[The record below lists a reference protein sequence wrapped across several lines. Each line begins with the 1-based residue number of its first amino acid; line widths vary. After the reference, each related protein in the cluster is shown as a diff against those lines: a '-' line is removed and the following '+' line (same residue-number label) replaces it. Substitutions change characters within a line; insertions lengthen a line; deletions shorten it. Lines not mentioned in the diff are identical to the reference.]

1 MSGGLSIESREPLRS
16 VRVPLAWPHRN
27 IAHHTRLLC
36 RNENTDKL
44 EHPKHAN
51 THEERPGQSLNGLG
65 NDVSQTAGIR
75 GSPYVLLPHTP
86 QPSRQS
92 RKSSIFFFIE
102 FYILFFSPCFLA
114 FVSFSFWEI
123 PPLFSIGWH
132 IKSFHKAWSAAS
144 FPLFT
149 IEPYTL
155 LILQYLF

>member
-1 MSGGLSIESREPLRS
+1 
-16 VRVPLAWPHRN
+16 HRN

-102 FYILFFSPCFLA
+102 FYILFFSHVFWHSFLFLKA
-114 FVSFSFWEI
+114 FIRRGRLPVFRCLRLSHILYLYYSIYFSFNA
-123 PPLFSIGWH
+123 LF
-132 IKSFHKAWSAAS
+132 
-144 FPLFT
+144 
-149 IEPYTL
+149 
-155 LILQYLF
+155 